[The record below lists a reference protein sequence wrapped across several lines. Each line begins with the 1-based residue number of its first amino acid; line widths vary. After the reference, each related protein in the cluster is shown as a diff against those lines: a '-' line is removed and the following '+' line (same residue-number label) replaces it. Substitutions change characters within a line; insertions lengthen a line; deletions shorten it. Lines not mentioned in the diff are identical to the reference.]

1 MRTALMKLGVALSMG
16 FALLPVSALT
26 IETNA
31 NYEVEH
37 TIIGT
42 QTDSD
47 GPNTAS
53 SGSVGSYVSY
63 GGFGL
68 EATSSEE
75 GGSFVEEEEYG
86 SFGDANAFAA
96 DSGRLATGAYLFAE
110 DDVSSMDFHAT
121 TSWSNT
127 FTNTTGGNANFDFD
141 FNFSGGRLDIDGNG
155 GMAMFSLDILLN
167 GSSIW
172 SRTAS
177 LSGNASVGTDVFDD
191 GGLAHSLG
199 GTGNFVVAHFSA
211 FSDSLDLGD
220 FASGDS
226 FELTYVIESWA
237 KTDENFSYVSA
248 NVGDPFSGGFS
259 GAVSTSSSAP
269 VPEPTTMALLGM
281 GIAGLGARRLRKKN

>member
-1 MRTALMKLGVALSMG
+1 MRTAFLKLGVALAMG
-16 FALLPVSALT
+16 LAVLPASALT

-37 TIIGT
+37 NFFGT
-42 QTDSD
+42 ETDSD

-53 SGSVGSYVSY
+53 SGSVESYVTY
-63 GGFGL
+63 GSFIV
-68 EATSSEE
+68 EAGPAEEGVSSEE
-75 GGSFVEEEEYG
+75 EFG

-96 DSGRLATGAYLFAE
+96 DSGRLATGAYLLAE

-172 SRTAS
+172 NRTAS
-177 LSGNASVGTDVFDD
+177 LSGNASLGTDVFDS
-191 GGLAHSLG
+191 GGLDHILG
-199 GTGNFVVAHFSA
+199 GTGNYVTASFSA

-220 FASGDS
+220 FANGDS

-281 GIAGLGARRLRKKN
+281 GIVGLGARRLRKKN